1 MWGCIWTDWS
11 AARRPDISFA
21 RATTVRSMIPN
32 RSGGVSRDGCL
43 SSVPGIYCN
52 TELTVRH
59 CGGSGI
65 QLLAL
70 KLVIPAKAG
79 IQFLAFDLF
88 VFWKDRAFTRLRR
101 ASHFFAGAKK

>member
-1 MWGCIWTDWS
+1 
-11 AARRPDISFA
+11 
-21 RATTVRSMIPN
+21 
-32 RSGGVSRDGCL
+32 
-43 SSVPGIYCN
+43 VPGIYCN
-52 TELTVRH
+52 IELTVRH
-59 CGGSGI
+59 CGGSRNSV
-65 QLLAL
+65 L